1 MTFVKICGIRED
13 FALEAALGAGA
24 DAVGF
29 VFDPASPRYV
39 SPAAARPLA
48 ASAQGR
54 ALRIGVFVTDDVRDV
69 RRVAGEVGLDAI
81 QWAGSPVPEGALVEM
96 QEMRHIAVLHLEAG
110 EDFPGSV
117 PPTWACLADA
127 PGGPG
132 GMGHLANWEAARQG
146 ARRCRLLLAGGLTP
160 DNVGKALREVRPFG
174 VDVSS
179 GVETDGRKDPRK
191 VAEFLRAVRDH
202 DK

>member
-13 FALEAALGAGA
+13 SALEAALGAGA

-29 VFDPASPRYV
+29 VFDPASRRYV
-39 SPAAARPLA
+39 SPAAARLLA
-48 ASAQGR
+48 AAARGR
-54 ALRIGVFVTDDVRDV
+54 ALRIGVFVTDDVLGV

-81 QWAGSPVPEGALVEM
+81 QWSGSPVPAGALVEM
-96 QEMRHIAVLHLEAG
+96 QEVWHIAVLHLEPG
-110 EDFPGSV
+110 QGFPGTV

-127 PGGPG
+127 SGGPG
-132 GMGHLANWEAARQG
+132 GTGRLANWEAAREG

-160 DNVGKALREVRPFG
+160 DNVGEALEEVRPFG

-191 VAEFLRAVRDH
+191 VADFVRAVRDH